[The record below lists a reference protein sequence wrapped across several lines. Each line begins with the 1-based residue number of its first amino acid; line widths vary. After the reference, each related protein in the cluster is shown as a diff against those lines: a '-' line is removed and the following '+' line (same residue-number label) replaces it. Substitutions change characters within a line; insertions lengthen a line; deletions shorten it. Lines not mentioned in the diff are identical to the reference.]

1 MSNAGQPPAFRAVGD
16 GSKLCAATELYPE
29 ELQLATRN
37 KGMPLEA
44 LRYPIT
50 PTGLH
55 YLLVHYDIPAVDAPG
70 WELTVAGQVNK
81 ALRLSLD
88 DIQRRPKAS
97 VTVTMECAGN
107 GRSLLSPRPISQP
120 WVVEAIGTAEW
131 AGTPLR
137 GILEEAGLTA
147 RAVEILF
154 TGLDRGV
161 EGGVVQNYQRS
172 LSLEEATRDDVLL
185 AYEMNGQ
192 PLQPQ
197 HGYPLRLVAPGWY
210 GMANV
215 KWLDRIEAIETPFDG
230 YQMSAYRY
238 AQSNDDEGERVRLM
252 KVRAL
257 MIPPGIPDFLTRTR
271 LVEPGP
277 VTLKGRAWAGRTAV
291 SRVELSTD
299 AGATW
304 SDARLGEQTAPAA
317 WREWSCQWKAEPGSY
332 TLCARATDAQGN
344 VQPLEQPWNVKGM
357 GNNMVQR
364 IEVVVA

>member
-1 MSNAGQPPAFRAVGD
+1 MSNAGQPPAFRVVGD

-161 EGGVVQNYQRS
+161 EGGVVQNDQRC
-172 LSLEEATRDDVLL
+172 LSLEDATRDDVLL
-185 AYEMNGQ
+185 A
-192 PLQPQ
+192 
-197 HGYPLRLVAPGWY
+197 
-210 GMANV
+210 
-215 KWLDRIEAIETPFDG
+215 
-230 YQMSAYRY
+230 
-238 AQSNDDEGERVRLM
+238 
-252 KVRAL
+252 
-257 MIPPGIPDFLTRTR
+257 
-271 LVEPGP
+271 
-277 VTLKGRAWAGRTAV
+277 
-291 SRVELSTD
+291 
-299 AGATW
+299 
-304 SDARLGEQTAPAA
+304 
-317 WREWSCQWKAEPGSY
+317 
-332 TLCARATDAQGN
+332 
-344 VQPLEQPWNVKGM
+344 
-357 GNNMVQR
+357 
-364 IEVVVA
+364 